1 MITVI
6 RTATAF
12 PGMTGE
18 ALSWAKEIAA
28 LVKRV
33 TGKEQIVCSAEIAWI
48 GQYDSVG
55 QYDEMR
61 TKILSDGDYRTA
73 LKKARDLFTADS
85 GRLRRIAAAIRFGN
99 TNRKICEYPTARSL
113 NIDAPP

>member
-1 MITVI
+1 IITVI

-18 ALSWAKEIAA
+18 AIAWAKEVAA

-33 TGKEQIVCSAEIAWI
+33 TGKEQFVCTSFGGMLADIAWI

-61 TKILSDGDYRTA
+61 TKVVSEGEYRTA
-73 LKKARDLFTADS
+73 LKKAETC
-85 GRLRRIAAAIRFGN
+85 LRRVVTAIRFGN
-99 TNRKICEYPTARSL
+99 TNRTGSGA
-113 NIDAPP
+113 

>member
-18 ALSWAKEIAA
+18 AISWAKEVAA

-33 TGKEQIVCSAEIAWI
+33 TGKEQIVCSSFGGMLAEIAWI
-48 GQYDSVG
+48 AQYDSVG

-61 TKILSDGDYRTA
+61 TKVLSDGDYRTA
-73 LKKARDLFTADS
+73 LKKARDLFTPGS
-85 GRLRRIAAAIRFGN
+85 GRDQIW
-99 TNRKICEYPTARSL
+99 KHE
-113 NIDAPP
+113 

>member
-33 TGKEQIVCSAEIAWI
+33 TGKEQIVCSSFGGMLAEIAWI
-48 GQYDSVG
+48 GQYDTVG

-73 LKKARDLFTADS
+73 LKKARDLFEQLPATRVDHILV
-85 GRLRRIAAAIRFGN
+85 RDWLIRGAV
-99 TNRKICEYPTARSL
+99 ICKE
-113 NIDAPP
+113 

>member
-18 ALSWAKEIAA
+18 AIAWAQEVAA

-33 TGKEQIVCSAEIAWI
+33 TGKEQFVCTSFGGNAC
-48 GQYDSVG
+48 
-55 QYDEMR
+55 
-61 TKILSDGDYRTA
+61 
-73 LKKARDLFTADS
+73 RDCLDWTI
-85 GRLRRIAAAIRFGN
+85 RQRRAV
-99 TNRKICEYPTARSL
+99 
-113 NIDAPP
+113 

>member
-6 RTATAF
+6 RTVSAF

-18 ALSWAKEIAA
+18 AISWAKEVAA

-33 TGKEQIVCSAEIAWI
+33 TGKEQSVGSAFGGMLAEIAWI
-48 GQYDSVG
+48 GHYDSVG

-61 TKILSDGDYRTA
+61 TKVLSDGEYRA
-73 LKKARDLFTADS
+73 AIKKARDLFMRGSERDQ
-85 GRLRRIAAAIRFGN
+85 IW
-99 TNRKICEYPTARSL
+99 KHE
-113 NIDAPP
+113 

>member
-28 LVKRV
+28 LVKGV
-33 TGKEQIVCSAEIAWI
+33 TGKEQIVCSSFGGMLAEIAWI

-73 LKKARDLFTADS
+73 LKKARDLFTPDS
-85 GRLRRIAAAIRFGN
+85 GRDQIW
-99 TNRKICEYPTARSL
+99 KHQ
-113 NIDAPP
+113 

>member
-6 RTATAF
+6 RTATAL

-33 TGKEQIVCSAEIAWI
+33 SGKEQIVCSSFGGMLTEIAWI

-73 LKKARDLFTADS
+73 LKKARDLFTPGS
-85 GRLRRIAAAIRFGN
+85 GGRILVRG
-99 TNRKICEYPTARSL
+99 EPGWE
-113 NIDAPP
+113 

>member
-18 ALSWAKEIAA
+18 AISWAKEVAA

-33 TGKEQIVCSAEIAWI
+33 TGKEQIVCSSFGGMFAEICL
-48 GQYDSVG
+48 D
-55 QYDEMR
+55 R
-61 TKILSDGDYRTA
+61 TIRQRRAIPRNANQSAERRGLSNCA
-73 LKKARDLFTADS
+73 QES
-85 GRLRRIAAAIRFGN
+85 
-99 TNRKICEYPTARSL
+99 
-113 NIDAPP
+113 

>member
-18 ALSWAKEIAA
+18 AISWAKEVAA

-33 TGKEQIVCSAEIAWI
+33 TGREQFVCSSFGGMLAEIAWI

-61 TKILSDGDYRTA
+61 TKVLGDGEYQ
-73 LKKARDLFTADS
+73 L
-85 GRLRRIAAAIRFGN
+85 RLRKLGTCSRRVAIAMRFGN
-99 TNRKICEYPTARSL
+99 TNKSALSAFI
-113 NIDAPP
+113 

>member
-18 ALSWAKEIAA
+18 AIAWAQEVAA

-33 TGKEQIVCSAEIAWI
+33 TGKEQFVCTSFGGMLAEIAWI

-61 TKILSDGDYRTA
+61 TKVLSDGEYRTA
-73 LKKARDLFTADS
+73 RETGSIATACLARPNP
-85 GRLRRIAAAIRFGN
+85 AISPESAGF
-99 TNRKICEYPTARSL
+99 
-113 NIDAPP
+113 

>member
-18 ALSWAKEIAA
+18 AISWAKEVAA

-33 TGKEQIVCSAEIAWI
+33 TSKEQIVCSSFGGILAEIAWI
-48 GQYDSVG
+48 AQYDSVG

-61 TKILSDGDYRTA
+61 TKVVSDGDYRTA
-73 LKKARDLFTADS
+73 LKKARDLFTPGS
-85 GRLRRIAAAIRFGN
+85 GRDQIW
-99 TNRKICEYPTARSL
+99 KHE
-113 NIDAPP
+113 

>member
-18 ALSWAKEIAA
+18 AISWAKEVAA

-33 TGKEQIVCSAEIAWI
+33 TGKEQFVCSSFGGMLTEIAWI

-61 TKILSDGDYRTA
+61 TKVVSEG
-73 LKKARDLFTADS
+73 
-85 GRLRRIAAAIRFGN
+85 
-99 TNRKICEYPTARSL
+99 EY
-113 NIDAPP
+113 

>member
-1 MITVI
+1 MITII
-6 RTATAF
+6 RTATAY

-18 ALSWAKEIAA
+18 AIAWAKQVAA

-33 TGKEQIVCSAEIAWI
+33 TGKDQFVCTSFGGLLAEIAWI

-61 TKILSDGDYRTA
+61 TKVVKDGEYRTA
-73 LKKARDLFTADS
+73 LKKSRDLFVPGSERDQ
-85 GRLRRIAAAIRFGN
+85 IW
-99 TNRKICEYPTARSL
+99 KHE
-113 NIDAPP
+113 

>member
-6 RTATAF
+6 RTGTAF
-12 PGMTGE
+12 PSMTGE
-18 ALSWAKEIAA
+18 AIAWAREISA

-33 TGKEQIVCSAEIAWI
+33 TGKEQFVCTSFGGMLADIAWI

-61 TKILSDGDYRTA
+61 TKVVSDGEYRTA
-73 LKKARDLFTADS
+73 LKKARDSFTPGSD
-85 GRLRRIAAAIRFGN
+85 RDQIW
-99 TNRKICEYPTARSL
+99 KQE
-113 NIDAPP
+113 

>member
-18 ALSWAKEIAA
+18 TLSWAKQIAA
-28 LVKRV
+28 LVKRI
-33 TGKEQIVCSAEIAWI
+33 TGTEQIVCSSFGGMLAEIAWI
-48 GQYDSVG
+48 GRYDSVG

-61 TKILSDGDYRTA
+61 TKVLGDGEYRLR
-73 LKKARDLFTADS
+73 LKKRETFS
-85 GRLRRIAAAIRFGN
+85 RRIAVAIRFGN
-99 TNRKICEYPTARSL
+99 TNRSALFASFCWKARSAGL
-113 NIDAPP
+113 

>member
-18 ALSWAKEIAA
+18 AISWAKEIAA

-33 TGKEQIVCSAEIAWI
+33 TGKEQVVCSSFGGMLAEIAWI
-48 GQYDSVG
+48 GQYESVG

-73 LKKARDLFTADS
+73 LKKARDLFTPDS
-85 GRLRRIAAAIRFGN
+85 GRDQIW
-99 TNRKICEYPTARSL
+99 KHQ
-113 NIDAPP
+113 

>member
-18 ALSWAKEIAA
+18 AITWAKEIAA

-33 TGKEQIVCSAEIAWI
+33 TGKEQFVCTSFGGMLAEIAWI

-55 QYDEMR
+55 QYQ
-61 TKILSDGDYRTA
+61 L
-73 LKKARDLFTADS
+73 
-85 GRLRRIAAAIRFGN
+85 AASSVSSNASSSRWGG
-99 TNRKICEYPTARSL
+99 
-113 NIDAPP
+113 

>member
-18 ALSWAKEIAA
+18 AISWAKEVAA

-33 TGKEQIVCSAEIAWI
+33 TG
-48 GQYDSVG
+48 
-55 QYDEMR
+55 
-61 TKILSDGDYRTA
+61 
-73 LKKARDLFTADS
+73 
-85 GRLRRIAAAIRFGN
+85 
-99 TNRKICEYPTARSL
+99 
-113 NIDAPP
+113 

>member
-18 ALSWAKEIAA
+18 ALSWANEIAA
-28 LVKRV
+28 LVKRT
-33 TGKEQIVCSAEIAWI
+33 TGTEQIVCSSFGGMLAEIAWI
-48 GQYDSVG
+48 GRYDSVG

-61 TKILSDGDYRTA
+61 TKVLGDGEYRAA
-73 LKKARDLFTADS
+73 LKKARDLFTPDS
-85 GRLRRIAAAIRFGN
+85 GRDQIW
-99 TNRKICEYPTARSL
+99 KHE
-113 NIDAPP
+113 

>member
-18 ALSWAKEIAA
+18 AISWAKEVAA

-33 TGKEQIVCSAEIAWI
+33 TAKEQIVCSSFGGMLAEIAWI
-48 GQYDSVG
+48 AQYDSVG

-61 TKILSDGDYRTA
+61 TKVLSDGDYRTA
-73 LKKARDLFTADS
+73 LKKARDLLTPGS
-85 GRLRRIAAAIRFGN
+85 GRDQIW
-99 TNRKICEYPTARSL
+99 KHE
-113 NIDAPP
+113 

>member
-18 ALSWAKEIAA
+18 AISWAKEVAA
-28 LVKRV
+28 LVKHV
-33 TGKEQIVCSAEIAWI
+33 TGTEQIVCSSFGGMLAEIAWI

-73 LKKARDLFTADS
+73 LKKARDLFTPDS
-85 GRLRRIAAAIRFGN
+85 GRDQIW
-99 TNRKICEYPTARSL
+99 KHQ
-113 NIDAPP
+113 

>member
-12 PGMTGE
+12 PGMTGG
-18 ALSWAKEIAA
+18 ALSWAKEVAA

-33 TGKEQIVCSAEIAWI
+33 TGKEQFVCTSFGGMLTEIAWI

-61 TKILSDGDYRTA
+61 TKVVNDGEYRTA
-73 LKKARDLFTADS
+73 LKKARDLFTPDS
-85 GRLRRIAAAIRFGN
+85 GRDQIW
-99 TNRKICEYPTARSL
+99 KHQ
-113 NIDAPP
+113 

>member
-18 ALSWAKEIAA
+18 AIAWAKEVAA
-28 LVKRV
+28 LVKHV
-33 TGKEQIVCSAEIAWI
+33 TGKEQFVCSSFGGMLAEIAWI

-61 TKILSDGDYRTA
+61 TKVLGDSEYRAA
-73 LKKARDLFTADS
+73 LKKARALFTPGSD
-85 GRLRRIAAAIRFGN
+85 RDQIW
-99 TNRKICEYPTARSL
+99 KHE
-113 NIDAPP
+113 

>member
-12 PGMTGE
+12 PGMTGD

-33 TGKEQIVCSAEIAWI
+33 TGKEQNVCSSFGGMLAEIAWI

-61 TKILSDGDYRTA
+61 TKILSDANYRTA
-73 LKKARDLFTADS
+73 LKKARDLFTPDS
-85 GRLRRIAAAIRFGN
+85 GRDQIW
-99 TNRKICEYPTARSL
+99 KHQ
-113 NIDAPP
+113 